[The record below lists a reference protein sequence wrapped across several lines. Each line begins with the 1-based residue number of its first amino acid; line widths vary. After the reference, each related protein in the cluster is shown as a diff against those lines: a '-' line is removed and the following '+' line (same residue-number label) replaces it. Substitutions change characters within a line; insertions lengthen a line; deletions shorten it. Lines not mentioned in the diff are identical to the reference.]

1 VKQKREQK
9 ILIVLTLKGRDSKT
23 LYGYYFDAGRQNL
36 RQRRVGS
43 VGSSTFRWCRGP
55 GLHHASN
62 RISGFLGGLTAFT
75 SEATMTERRRETWR
89 IFRNRIA
96 RDWTRKRDFFTILPK
111 RKSACLWA
119 HQAAALAIGSG

>member
-89 IFRNRIA
+89 IFGTALREIGPGNAI
-96 RDWTRKRDFFTILPK
+96 FLPSFQNG
-111 RKSACLWA
+111 RVLACGPIKLRHW
-119 HQAAALAIGSG
+119 L